1 MGVPVIS
8 PLFPLGTGGS
18 AQLLGPQT
26 SQSSVQDLDF
36 WLWLALSASLA
47 VPPEDP
53 MIDGAPE
60 ILLRAGTP
68 HNLTCRAQ
76 NAKPAATIIW
86 FRDGLPQ
93 SEAAT
98 ATVRRMTLA
107 GGPLG
112 VCRYR
117 EETDSADMMR
127 GQNLPWK
134 AGKNSVH
141 PPRRIGLQ
149 LP

>member
-1 MGVPVIS
+1 M
-8 PLFPLGTGGS
+8 
-18 AQLLGPQT
+18 LGPQT
-26 SQSSVQDLDF
+26 SRASIQDPD
-36 WLWLALSASLA
+36 LWLALSASLA

-53 MIDGAPE
+53 VIDGAPE

-98 ATVRRMTLA
+98 ATVRWATSV
-107 GGPLG
+107 GGLLG

-117 EETDSADMMR
+117 EETDPQTPREAKICHGSHAES
-127 GQNLPWK
+127 QPAQPTAPW
-134 AGKNSVH
+134 AYLTAAPLIPGIS
-141 PPRRIGLQ
+141 
-149 LP
+149 